1 MKHIKILKIMFE
13 VELTIEVDVQEV
25 FDNLS
30 TVEKMNFLKENLD
43 YLTRDD
49 IEMENFTDMP
59 FGEKIYEGGNLHRMY
74 ISEILNYS
82 ISVITLFKECNLK
95 FKYKN

>member
-1 MKHIKILKIMFE
+1 MFE

-30 TVEKMNFLKENLD
+30 TLEKMNFLKENLD

-49 IEMENFTDMP
+49 IE
-59 FGEKIYEGGNLHRMY
+59 
-74 ISEILNYS
+74 EICAKKG
-82 ISVITLFKECNLK
+82 IF
-95 FKYKN
+95 